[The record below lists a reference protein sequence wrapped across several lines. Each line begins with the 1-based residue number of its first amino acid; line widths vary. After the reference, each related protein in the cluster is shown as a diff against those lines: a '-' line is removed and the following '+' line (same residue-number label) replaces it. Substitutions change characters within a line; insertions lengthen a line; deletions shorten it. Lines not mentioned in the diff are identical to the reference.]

1 MMNSRCRCRIHHV
14 YDEFYKIITLMI
26 YLFFVQSTKHRM
38 QIMQELWEFDL
49 TTNSVKFMQQFATN
63 DIAVV
68 RR

>member
-1 MMNSRCRCRIHHV
+1 
-14 YDEFYKIITLMI
+14 MI

-68 RR
+68 RRWQ